1 MTEFRS
7 TYLVQRLQ
15 KPRGHVNPFSFGG
28 GLKNGG
34 LSDEAF
40 DLLKNVVSF
49 DYMGAAEFE
58 FGAVPKT
65 FNKMVRSPLLWF
77 QMSIGIKDGKVSTAK
92 KVDAQ
97 IPVYI
102 ICSLN
107 DATHVKARILELAQ
121 NKCRLK
127 MGSGFPGALIPQN
140 EWDSDNCGWLELDN
154 GFMFFTDYEMYVK
167 MGELFGVE
175 R

>member
-1 MTEFRS
+1 MTDFRD
-7 TYLVQRLQ
+7 TRLVQRLQ
-15 KPRGHVNPFSFGG
+15 KPRGYVNPFSFGG

-49 DYMGAAEFE
+49 DYMGAAEYE
-58 FGAVPKT
+58 FGAVPEA
-65 FNKMVRSPLLWF
+65 FNKIAKSVLLWF
-77 QMSIGIKDGKVSTAK
+77 EMSIGIKDGKVTTAK
-92 KVDAQ
+92 NADTY

-107 DATHVKARILELAQ
+107 DAGSVKARILELAQ

-127 MGSGFPGALIPQN
+127 MGSGFPGALIPRN
-140 EWDSDNCGWLELDN
+140 EWDGDNCGWLELDN
-154 GFMFFTDYEMYVK
+154 GFMFFTDHNMYVE
-167 MGELFGVE
+167 MGKLFGVE